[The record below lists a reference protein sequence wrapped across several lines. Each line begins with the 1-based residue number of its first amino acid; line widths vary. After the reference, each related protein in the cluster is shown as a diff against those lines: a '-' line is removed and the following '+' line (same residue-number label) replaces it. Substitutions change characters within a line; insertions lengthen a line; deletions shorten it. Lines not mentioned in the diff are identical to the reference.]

1 MAFPPLHPAI
11 EQALVAQGYAEPTP
25 VQRAVLEPEA
35 EGRDLLVSAQTG
47 SGKTVAFGVAM
58 APTLLGEEQ
67 YLGGDGRP
75 AALIIAPTRE
85 LALQVSRELEWLYKQ
100 AGARIVTCVGGMDAR
115 REQRALNQGCNIV
128 VGTPGRLR
136 DHLERGHLDL
146 SGLKVAVLDEAD
158 EMLDL
163 GFREDLEFILE
174 TTPEDRRTLLFS
186 ATIARDIAQLA
197 KTYQTDAVRIDTIAR
212 DEPHGDIEYRAIR
225 VAPNELEHAVVNV
238 LRAYDAGSALVFCHT
253 RDAVR
258 HLYAGLRERGFAV
271 VGLSGEMGQRERNDA
286 LQALRDR
293 HARVCV
299 ATDVAARG
307 LDLPDLGLVVHA
319 DLPTNKATLLH
330 RSGRTGRAGKKGTS
344 VLLVP
349 YTRRR
354 KADSLL
360 YSANIDAIW
369 SGPPSAEEIRAGDRE
384 RMLQD
389 PALTETPAE
398 DDLAVA
404 RDILARHPAE
414 QVAAALVKVFRSR
427 LPEPEELYD
436 PGPGQDRKR
445 PERRERDGDF
455 EPSEGPRDHDA
466 FADATWFKLSIGRAK
481 NADPK
486 WILPL
491 LCRIGHVTK
500 KEIGQIRIF
509 DRETKFQIAQGVAGR
524 FLEAAEASEDKD
536 VKVERSTPPTSKDFG
551 PKKKFADR
559 EERGER
565 PQRAPRGDRPDWK
578 ERAPRAEGDERPARP
593 AFKDRAPRADW
604 KDKAPRGDRPDWKD
618 RPARAEG
625 GDRPARPEWK
635 DKPRGDKPAWKDKA
649 PRPERAERPARA
661 EKPEWKPREERPAPR
676 EERKPGRAPRD
687 ASARESVPYDPA
699 APKGDKPFR
708 KPRAD
713 GGAFKAGGEYK
724 GPKRA
729 GGFKPDTGFKSGG
742 PKKPFKGKPRA

>member
-1 MAFPPLHPAI
+1 MAFPPLNSAI
-11 EQALVAQGYAEPTP
+11 EQALEAQGYSEPTP
-25 VQRAVLEPEA
+25 VQLAVLGEEA
-35 EGRDLLVSAQTG
+35 LDRDLLVSAQTG

-58 APTLLGEEQ
+58 ASTLLGEEQ

-85 LALQVSRELEWLYKQ
+85 LALQVSRELEWLYRP
-100 AGARIVTCVGGMDAR
+100 AGAKIVTCVGGMDAR
-115 REQRALNQGCNIV
+115 SEQRALNRGCNIV

-146 SGLKVAVLDEAD
+146 SALKVAVLDEAD

-186 ATIARDIAQLA
+186 ATIARDIAKLA
-197 KTYQTDAVRIDTIAR
+197 QTYQRDAVRIDTIAR

-225 VAPNELEHAVVNV
+225 VAPNELEQAVVNV

-253 RDAVR
+253 REAVR
-258 HLYAGLRERGFAV
+258 RLYAGLRERGFAV

-307 LDLPDLGLVVHA
+307 LDLPDLGLVIHA
-319 DLPTNKATLLH
+319 ELPSNKATLLH
-330 RSGRTGRAGKKGTS
+330 RSGRTGRAGKKG
-344 VLLVP
+344 VAALLVP

-354 KADSLL
+354 KAESLL
-360 YSANIDAIW
+360 YSANIEAIW
-369 SGPPSAEEIRAGDRE
+369 SGPPSADEIRAGDRQ

-389 PALTETPAE
+389 PALTETPSE

-404 RDILARHPAE
+404 RDILAGHAAE

-436 PGPGQDRKR
+436 AGPGQDRQR
-445 PERRERDGDF
+445 PERRERREF
-455 EPSEGPRDHDA
+455 EPSEDRGPRDHDA

-509 DRETKFQIAQGVAGR
+509 DRETKFQIAQDVAGR
-524 FLEAAEASEDKD
+524 FLEAAQSSEDKD
-536 VKVERSTPPTSKDFG
+536 VRVELSTPPTSKDFG
-551 PKKKFADR
+551 PKKSFGDR
-559 EERGER
+559 PERGER
-565 PQRAPRGDRPDWK
+565 PERAPRADRPDWKDRAPRAEGEDRPARAERAPRGDRPEW
-578 ERAPRAEGDERPARP
+578 
-593 AFKDRAPRADW
+593 KDRKPRAD
-604 KDKAPRGDRPDWKD
+604 AGDRPARPDWKD
-618 RPARAEG
+618 RPPRAE
-625 GDRPARPEWK
+625 R
-635 DKPRGDKPAWKDKA
+635 PAWKDKA
-649 PRPERAERPARA
+649 PRAERADRPARA
-661 EKPEWKPREERPAPR
+661 GKPDWQPRPARDEAAAGPR
-676 EERKPGRAPRD
+676 RAPRD
-687 ASARESVPYDPA
+687 ASARESAPYDPA

-713 GGAFKAGGEYK
+713 AGFKPAGDFK
-724 GPKRA
+724 GPKRS
-729 GGFKPDTGFKSGG
+729 GGFKADTGFKAG
-742 PKKPFKGKPRA
+742 PKKPFKGKPRV